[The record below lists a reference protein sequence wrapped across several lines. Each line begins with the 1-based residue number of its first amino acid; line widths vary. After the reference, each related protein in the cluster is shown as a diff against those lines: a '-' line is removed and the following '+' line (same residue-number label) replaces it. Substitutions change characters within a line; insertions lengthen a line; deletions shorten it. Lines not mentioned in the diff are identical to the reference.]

1 MFRVYGYLRASTE
14 EQDATRAKAEL
25 EKFTEQLGSALLTGL
40 LKMNPAQNYIG
51 LNFLGYWISPC
62 PVTFY

>member
-25 EKFTEQLGSALLTGL
+25 EKFTEQLGFGVAHWFIE
-40 LKMNPAQNYIG
+40 K
-51 LNFLGYWISPC
+51 
-62 PVTFY
+62 